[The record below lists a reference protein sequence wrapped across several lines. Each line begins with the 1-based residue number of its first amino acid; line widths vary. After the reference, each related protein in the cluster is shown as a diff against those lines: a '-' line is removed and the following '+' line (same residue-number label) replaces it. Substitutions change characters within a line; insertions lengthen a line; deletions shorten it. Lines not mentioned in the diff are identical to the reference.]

1 MLGVPAGIGPVGSR
15 VVRSVLRLLTGQAQI
30 AAWAT
35 RGQTMT
41 IPATGI
47 PTAID
52 GEGQHVEYRLLA
64 GSVGFA
70 ANCRAGKELEALDWQ
85 VHRAPLET
93 PMVSALSA
101 PLAAATPVFTMDGS
115 PTAELTPG
123 TLILPRAAALSSTPR
138 PSHDRR

>member
-70 ANCRAGKELEALDWQ
+70 PTAEPQRNWRLWLASSPRPVDSKLRW
-85 VHRAPLET
+85 
-93 PMVSALSA
+93 SALSA

-115 PTAELTPG
+115 PTAELTQ
-123 TLILPRAAALSSTPR
+123 A
-138 PSHDRR
+138 H